1 MTLAALIA
9 AYHEADE
16 PGGGLRA
23 TLPLAGRTVL
33 ERQARLAV
41 AAGADLIV
49 VAVERVPAPLL
60 EAIDRLRGQGLKVVV
75 ARNASEA
82 AEAVHPDDRL
92 LVFADG
98 LVATETHIGRLLAIG
113 APTIVT
119 VTDVRVDDRFERID
133 AHSRWAGLS
142 LYDGE
147 MLKRTAAMLG
157 EWDLQSTL
165 LRRAVQS
172 GARQLAL
179 RGEPA
184 DDLLTVAERSEDLGD
199 LQQRIFEGAGGR
211 RKDWVSRYLLGAVE
225 QAAVRRLMPT
235 AATPTALTLGGA
247 LLTALGGL
255 AFGWHWLA
263 LGMAFILLATPLEGI
278 SQRLAA
284 LRMQETDDD
293 SWWSHLL
300 PALSAAAL
308 LALAYTLTDTRGWGC
323 VALAASTIAFIFAL
337 RGEVEGKEVP
347 GSQWLAERKGMAWL
361 LLPFAATGLW
371 GTGLTALAI
380 YAAAS
385 FFWAQRHVH
394 RAPPAAA
401 PAD

>member
-1 MTLAALIA
+1 LAALIA

-41 AAGADLIV
+41 AAGADLLV
-49 VAVERVPAPLL
+49 VAVERVPVLLL
-60 EAIDRLRGQGLKVVV
+60 EAIDRLRAQGLKVVV
-75 ARNASEA
+75 ARNAVEA

-98 LVATETHIGRLLAIG
+98 LVATETHIGRLLALG
-113 APTIVT
+113 GPTIVT

-133 AHSRWAGLS
+133 AHSRWAGLA

-147 MLKRTAAMLG
+147 MLKRTASMLG

-184 DDLLTVAERSEDLGD
+184 DDLLTVAERTDDLSE
-199 LQQRIFEGAGGR
+199 LQQRIFEGAGGE
-211 RKDWVSRYLLGAVE
+211 RKDWVSRYLLGPIE
-225 QAAVRRLMPT
+225 KLAVRRLMPT
-235 AATPTALTLGGA
+235 AVTPTALTLGGA

-255 AFGWHWLA
+255 AWGSDWL
-263 LGMAFILLATPLEGI
+263 LTGMLLVLLATPLEGI
-278 SQRLAA
+278 SNRLAA
-284 LRMQETDDD
+284 LRMQERDPG
-293 SWWSHLL
+293 SWPAHLL
-300 PALSAAAL
+300 PALSGAAL
-308 LALAYTLTDTRGWGC
+308 VALAVGLSDSRGWGC
-323 VALAASTIAFIFAL
+323 LALAGTTIAFIFAL
-337 RGEVEGKEVP
+337 RGELEGHEVP
-347 GSQWLAERKGMAWL
+347 KSHWLAERKGMTWL
-361 LLPFAATGLW
+361 LLPFALAGLW
-371 GTGLTALAI
+371 GTGLTALAL
-380 YAAAS
+380 YAGAS

-394 RAPPAAA
+394 RPVPPPAA
-401 PAD
+401 D

>member
-1 MTLAALIA
+1 LTLAALIA

-33 ERQARLAV
+33 ERQARLAL

-49 VAVERVPAPLL
+49 VAVERVPGPLL
-60 EAIDRLRGQGLKVVV
+60 EAIDRLRAQGLKVVV

-133 AHSRWAGLS
+133 AHSRWAGLA

-147 MLKRTAAMLG
+147 MLKRTASMLG

-184 DDLLTVAERSEDLGD
+184 DDLLTVAERTDDLGE
-199 LQQRIFEGAGGR
+199 LQQRILEGAGGE
-211 RKDWVSRYLLGAVE
+211 RKDWVSRYLLGPIE
-225 QAAVRRLMPT
+225 RLAVRRLMPT
-235 AATPTALTLGGA
+235 AVTPAMLTLGGA

-255 AFGWHWLA
+255 ALASDWLA
-263 LGMAFILLATPLEGI
+263 LGMAFVLLATPLEGI
-278 SQRLAA
+278 SGRLAA
-284 LRMQETDDD
+284 LRMQENDPE
-293 SWWSHLL
+293 SWLAHLL
-300 PALSAAAL
+300 PALFGAAL
-308 LALAYTLTDTRGWGC
+308 VALAVGLTETRGWGG
-323 VALAASTIAFIFAL
+323 VALAATTIAFIFAL
-337 RGEVEGKEVP
+337 WAETKGHLVP
-347 GSQWLAERKGMAWL
+347 GSHWLAERKGMTWL
-361 LLPFAATGLW
+361 LLPFAAAGLW
-371 GTGLTALAI
+371 GTGLTALAA
-380 YAAAS
+380 YAAGS
-385 FFWAQRHVH
+385 FFWAQRQVH
-394 RAPPAAA
+394 RPAPP
-401 PAD
+401 PVAD

>member
-33 ERQARLAV
+33 ERQARLAL

-60 EAIDRLRGQGLKVVV
+60 EAIDRLRAQGLKVVV

-133 AHSRWAGLS
+133 AHSRWAGLA

-147 MLKRTAAMLG
+147 MLKRTASMLG

-184 DDLLTVAERSEDLGD
+184 DDLLTVAERTDDLGE
-199 LQQRIFEGAGGR
+199 LQQRILEGAGGE
-211 RKDWVSRYLLGAVE
+211 RKDWVSRYLLGPIE
-225 QAAVRRLMPT
+225 RLAVRRLMPT
-235 AATPTALTLGGA
+235 ASTPAMLTLGGA

-255 AFGWHWLA
+255 AFASDWLA
-263 LGMAFILLATPLEGI
+263 LGMAFVLLATPLEGI
-278 SQRLAA
+278 SGRLAA
-284 LRMQETDDD
+284 LRMQENDPE
-293 SWWSHLL
+293 SWLAHVL
-300 PALSAAAL
+300 PALSGAAL
-308 LALAYTLTDTRGWGC
+308 VALAVGLADTRGWGG
-323 VALAASTIAFIFAL
+323 VALAATTIAFIFAL
-337 RGEVEGKEVP
+337 RAEVKGHIVP
-347 GSQWLAERKGMAWL
+347 GSHWLAERKGMTWL
-361 LLPFAATGLW
+361 LLPFAAAGLW
-371 GTGLTALAI
+371 GTGLTALAA
-380 YAAAS
+380 YAAGS
-385 FFWAQRHVH
+385 FFWAQRQVH
-394 RAPPAAA
+394 RPAPP
-401 PAD
+401 PLAD